1 MTQKFSK
8 DQEIDMLKSEL
19 LGLFDHIQKIRKEIA
34 SIRNPDDHF
43 SSMTDQLD
51 AIIDNTELATNDIM
65 ENVEQIE
72 EISEAMRENVKDEKV
87 SESVDEIMDRTA
99 NIIVSCSFQD
109 ITGQRISKVVKSL
122 KYIEERITA
131 LVTMWGESAI
141 LKVKVSDDEETDEYK
156 KFLHGP
162 SLEGQGVTQSEVDS
176 MLNGGAAPEGKS
188 FADLK
193 KKKPESE
200 AEAKPAEPA
209 PAAKAPAKAEEEDDS
224 GKPALDQNDIDAL
237 FD

>member
-1 MTQKFSK
+1 MTNKISK
-8 DQEIDMLKSEL
+8 DQEIIMLKSEL

-34 SIRNPDDHF
+34 SIRNPNDHF

-51 AIIDNTELATNDIM
+51 AIIDSTEQATNDIM

-72 EISEAMRENVKDEKV
+72 EAAEGLRESVKDEKV
-87 SESVDEIMDRTA
+87 SETIDEIMDKTA

-109 ITGQRISKVVKSL
+109 ITGQRISKVVKSM
-122 KYIEERITA
+122 KYIEEKITS

-141 LKVKVSDDEETDEYK
+141 LKENIQKEVETDEYK

-188 FADLK
+188 FADLD
-193 KKKPESE
+193 KKKPES
-200 AEAKPAEPA
+200 APA
-209 PAAKAPAKAEEEDDS
+209 PAPKATEPAKKADKVAEGET
-224 GKPALDQNDIDAL
+224 KPSLDQSGIDAL